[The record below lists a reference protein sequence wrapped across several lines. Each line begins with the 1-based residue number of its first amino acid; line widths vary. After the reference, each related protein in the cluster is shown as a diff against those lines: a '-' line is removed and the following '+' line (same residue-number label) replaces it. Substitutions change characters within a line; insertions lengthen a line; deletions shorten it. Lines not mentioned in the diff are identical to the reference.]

1 MGKQYGFSYSKTT
14 YDKIKAFLLSSLLS
28 TNYEILWCGPGA
40 TNFQDFAKINALK
53 HKKKKII
60 VVDNNLQVLKII
72 KK

>member
-1 MGKQYGFSYSKTT
+1 MGFLIPKLPMTNLKHSYWV
-14 YDKIKAFLLSSLLS
+14 LLLS
-28 TNYEILWCGPGA
+28 TIYEILWCGPGA

-53 HKKKKII
+53 HRKKKII

>member
-1 MGKQYGFSYSKTT
+1 MGFLIPKTPMT
-14 YDKIKAFLLSSLLS
+14 NLKAFLLSFLLS
-28 TNYEILWCGPGA
+28 TNYEIMCCGPGA

-53 HKKKKII
+53 HRKKKIL

>member
-1 MGKQYGFSYSKTT
+1 MCT
-14 YDKIKAFLLSSLLS
+14 I
-28 TNYEILWCGPGA
+28 YEILWCGPGA